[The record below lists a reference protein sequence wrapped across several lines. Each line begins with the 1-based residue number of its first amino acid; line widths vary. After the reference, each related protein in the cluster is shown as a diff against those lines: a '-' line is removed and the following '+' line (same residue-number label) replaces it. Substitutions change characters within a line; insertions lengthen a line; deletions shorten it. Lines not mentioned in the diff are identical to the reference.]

1 MDVLKRLKSTNVGF
15 GLIILGAILMAADIY
30 LQTPGNILIA
40 IGGSLLSSGIVLLFS
55 VWFIESKAE
64 NTLDNWGLTKIYK
77 KRSEKSD
84 DSDPRLKKARN
95 KLDVVAFG
103 LTSLKIKGYRC
114 MTLDFYW
121 RVDDEIYIGPY
132 WYKFS
137 SQNTITY
144 KFVSGKQGFDM
155 YADYFEQLWDDEENN
170 KVLTRPV
177 RSR

>member
-1 MDVLKRLKSTNVGF
+1 
-15 GLIILGAILMAADIY
+15 
-30 LQTPGNILIA
+30 
-40 IGGSLLSSGIVLLFS
+40 
-55 VWFIESKAE
+55 
-64 NTLDNWGLTKIYK
+64 
-77 KRSEKSD
+77 
-84 DSDPRLKKARN
+84 
-95 KLDVVAFG
+95 
-103 LTSLKIKGYRC
+103 

-155 YADYFEQLWDDEENN
+155 YADYFEQLWDDEEND